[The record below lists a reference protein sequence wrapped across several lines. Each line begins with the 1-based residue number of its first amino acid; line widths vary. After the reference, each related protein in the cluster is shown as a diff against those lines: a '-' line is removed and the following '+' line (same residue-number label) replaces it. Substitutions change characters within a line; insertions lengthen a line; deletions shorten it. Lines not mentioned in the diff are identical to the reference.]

1 MQLVLFIVIVTF
13 TPLSCEVQSESIPV
27 IYKEFEDLP
36 PECQN
41 NQKNQMERRCSEDS
55 YHPRLLKVSKCEF
68 KCGDE
73 HNNGRTMGTHGQSF
87 ILKDGTPC
95 GQNEVCIDGICTDR
109 CSMPIV
115 KMLKRAK
122 IASLQT

>member
-13 TPLSCEVQSESIPV
+13 TLLSCEVQSESIPD
-27 IYKEFEDLP
+27 IYKELEALP

-41 NQKNQMERRCSEDS
+41 NLKNQMERRCSEDP
-55 YHPRLLKVSKCEF
+55 YQPRLREVKLSKCEF
-68 KCGDE
+68 KCGDD

-87 ILKDGTPC
+87 FLKDGTPC

-115 KMLKRAK
+115 KMLKGRK
-122 IASLQT
+122 